1 MIQVGRVAPTVVV
14 PSNRKFEDK
23 FHVRGRIWP
32 RSFSF
37 LHRLQ
42 SKAWFP
48 TGVALVRLQAML
60 PFLAF
65 AFAILA
71 SFSSTTPEAKLL
83 GAKLEARYRSAHT
96 LVATFLER
104 YSENGRVVRSEA
116 GVAYFRR
123 PGKMRWEYESPE
135 KNLFLVDGKTAW
147 FYVPADHTVTRAPA
161 KQSTD
166 WRTPLALL
174 VGEMKLSRVCAR
186 VERTTA
192 EQPDTPG
199 NTVLYCPLR
208 GEESN
213 PKHAPDASTDN
224 QEVVPDQSVYFEIAP
239 ATGELAR
246 VLVREKGG
254 VVVEFKFTGWRFDP
268 PVADSYFRF
277 DVPPGVAILNAES
290 PAESRP

>member
-1 MIQVGRVAPTVVV
+1 LTALSSALPDA
-14 PSNRKFEDK
+14 KF
-23 FHVRGRIWP
+23 
-32 RSFSF
+32 
-37 LHRLQ
+37 
-42 SKAWFP
+42 
-48 TGVALVRLQAML
+48 
-60 PFLAF
+60 
-65 AFAILA
+65 A
-71 SFSSTTPEAKLL
+71 S
-83 GAKLEARYRSAHT
+83 AKLEARYHGAHT

-174 VGEMKLSRVCAR
+174 TGEMKLSRICAR
-186 VERTTA
+186 VESTTV
-192 EQPDTPG
+192 EPPDTAG
-199 NTVLYCPLR
+199 NTVLSCALR
-208 GEESN
+208 GEEN
-213 PKHAPDASTDN
+213 KPPHAAGGGADN
-224 QEVVPDQSVYFEIAP
+224 QAPVPDESVYLEIAP

-254 VVVEFKFTGWRFDP
+254 VELEFKFTGWRFDP
-268 PVADSYFRF
+268 PVADSSFRF
-277 DVPPGVAILNAES
+277 DVPPGVAIVNAES